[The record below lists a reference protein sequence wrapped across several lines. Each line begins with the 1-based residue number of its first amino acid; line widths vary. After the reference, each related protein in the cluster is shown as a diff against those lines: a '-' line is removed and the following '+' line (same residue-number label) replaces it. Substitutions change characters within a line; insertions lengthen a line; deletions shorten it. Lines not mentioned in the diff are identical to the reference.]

1 MIVKRLFDSQ
11 PLNSYVIH
19 GFFLKQPGSLVSKP
33 LNILFVSSE
42 VDPFAKTGGLADVAS
57 ALPKTL
63 AELGHDV
70 RVVLP
75 RYGSIDER
83 KFKLHNIQ
91 RLSNIQVSVGLTTEL
106 ANIQN
111 SSLNSSSPKVP
122 AYLLQNERYF
132 GRPEL
137 YVDSR
142 TKTDFP
148 DNDERFI
155 FFSRGTLEMLRR
167 LGWQPD
173 IIHCNDWQSGMVV
186 TYLKTLYK
194 DDPLLGNVKS
204 VFTIHN
210 MAYQGKFPKQ
220 TFEKTGL
227 PPSLFTPEGIEFYGE
242 VNFLKGGLIFAD
254 VITTV
259 SEKYA
264 EEISSSAEFGY
275 GMEGILRSRQADLF
289 GILNGIDYSIW
300 NPEIDPLIPANY
312 SAKDLGPK
320 LQNKKALQ
328 EKFGLRL
335 SEDIPLLGVI
345 SRLADQKGFDLLG
358 TITPELMKLDI
369 QLVLL
374 GTGEQKY
381 HTLFEKLHSRYPQ
394 KTGVYLGFNNDL
406 AHLIE
411 AGSDM
416 FLMPSRYEP
425 CGLNQMYSLKYGT
438 VPIVRATGGLDD
450 TIENFDP
457 ATMKGTGFKFV
468 PYDAEEFLST
478 IKRALV
484 IYQDKKTWHALVT
497 NGMAKDHSWT
507 ASAKKYV
514 TLYRNLLKR

>member
-1 MIVKRLFDSQ
+1 MSR
-11 PLNSYVIH
+11 
-19 GFFLKQPGSLVSKP
+19 P

-42 VDPFAKTGGLADVAS
+42 VDPFAKTGGLADVAG

-63 AELGHDV
+63 AGLGHDA
-70 RVVLP
+70 RVILP
-75 RYGSIDER
+75 RYGSVDER
-83 KFKLHNIQ
+83 KFKLHYIQ
-91 RLSNIQVSVGLTTEL
+91 RLNNILVPLGRSTIL
-106 ANIQN
+106 ANVQN
-111 SSLNSSSPKVP
+111 SSLNSSSPKVQV
-122 AYLLQNERYF
+122 YLLQNEKYF
-132 GRPEL
+132 GRKEL

-142 TKTDFP
+142 TKADFP

-167 LGWQPD
+167 LEWQPD
-173 IIHCNDWQSGMVV
+173 IIHCNDWQSGMIAA
-186 TYLKTLYK
+186 YLKTLYK
-194 DDPLLGNVKS
+194 DDPILGKVKC

-210 MAYQGKFPKQ
+210 LAYQGKFPEE

-227 PPSLFTPEGIEFYGE
+227 PRSLFTPDGIEFYGQ
-242 VNFLKGGLIFAD
+242 VNFLKGGLVFAD

-275 GMEGILRSRQADLF
+275 GMEGILQARRKALF

-312 SAKDLGPK
+312 SAKNLEAK
-320 LQNKKALQ
+320 LKNKKALQ
-328 EKFGLRL
+328 EKYGLRL
-335 SEDIPLLGVI
+335 TEDVPLVGVI

-358 TITPELMKLDI
+358 AISLELMKLDI
-369 QLVLL
+369 QLVIL
-374 GTGEQKY
+374 GTGEPKY
-381 HTLFEKLHSRYPQ
+381 HRLFERLHAQYPQ
-394 KTGVYLGFNNDL
+394 KIGVYLGFNNEL

-450 TIENFDP
+450 TIQDFNP
-457 ATMKGTGFKFV
+457 KTNKGTGFKFI
-468 PYDAEEFLST
+468 PYDPQEFLST
-478 IKRALV
+478 IERALNA
-484 IYQDKKTWHALVT
+484 YRDKKTWHTIVT
-497 NGMAKDHSWT
+497 NGMTKDYSWT
-507 ASAKKYV
+507 ASANKYV
-514 TLYRNLLKR
+514 SLYRNLLKH